1 MTILKNLKENRGR
14 VTLASLLITSLML
27 ASVGLFTLIN
37 EVNASALTSV
47 KLTLSTSAPSVVANH
62 TLFFTATNGLASG
75 ETIILTNN
83 FDGTPIPVALDFE
96 DIDLS
101 YDTTPDAACDAGGGD
116 TEMALAAA
124 PVTTTMGVVR
134 TSATVLTFTNG
145 TTEITSGSEICI
157 EMGTNAETGV
167 TGIEQI
173 TNASKQAVAA
183 GTANVKS
190 VEITGNIGSD
200 DTGTALAAIIE
211 GVAVTVTVDE
221 SMSFSIAGVASGSCT
236 EGGAATAVTTTTGT
250 IPFGASGL
258 LPDTFYKGCQDLT
271 LSTNASSGY
280 SITTEENT
288 SLLRTGSGDRTID
301 DAICDAADNCTSVID
316 NTGGGTTAAWATA
329 TARHGFGYTCS
340 GSACNAAFATATE
353 FNAFPCRSSV
363 VAECD
368 PVDGPLA
375 LETPISSSIAVS
387 TQASRIVYKLSFSG
401 TQPAGS
407 YSNTITYI
415 ATPTF

>member
-145 TTEITSGSEICI
+145 TTAITSGSEICI
-157 EMGTNAETGV
+157 EIGTNAETGV

-173 TNASKQAVAA
+173 VNSAGSGTP
-183 GTANVKS
+183 GTAAVDTVVIS
-190 VEITGNIGSD
+190 GTIGNA
-200 DTGTALAAIIE
+200 DTGTALVAFVE
-211 GVAVTVTVDE
+211 GVAVSVTVDA
-221 SMSFSIAGVASGSCT
+221 SLSFTIAGVASGSCT
-236 EGGAATAVTTTTGT
+236 QGGAATAVTTTTGT
-250 IPFGASGL
+250 VPFGTTGL
-258 LPDTFYKGCQDLT
+258 LPNTFYKGCQDLT
-271 LSTNASSGY
+271 LSTNAAGGY

-288 SLLRTGSGDRTID
+288 SLLRTGTGDTTID
-301 DAICDAADNCTSVID
+301 DAICDAGDCSSVI
-316 NTGGGTTAAWATA
+316 GTTTTKPWDTA
-329 TARHGFGYTCS
+329 TANWGFGYTCS

-353 FNAFPCRSSV
+353 FNAFACQSA
-363 VAECD
+363 VAASCD
-368 PVDGPLA
+368 PNDGPLA
-375 LETPISSSIAVS
+375 LATPVTNAGAVNAE
-387 TQASRIVYKLSFSG
+387 ASRIVYKLSFSG
-401 TQPAGS
+401 VQPAGV
-407 YSNTITYI
+407 YGNTITYI